1 MEPLDPRLLLSVS
14 ASFSTRAGVL
24 SVFGDSA
31 ANNIVLFRDPVGH
44 IFVTNNGAAVP
55 VRGNAV
61 PTVFNTTLIHVSGG
75 AGDDQI
81 TLDETNGALPSAN
94 LFGGAGNDTLTGGSG
109 NDQLSG
115 QAGDD
120 VLFGKGGNDLLF
132 GGAGN
137 DILTGGKGN
146 DSVFGQA
153 GNDRMIWNNGDG
165 SDVNEGGAG
174 IDTVEVNGGDASEIF
189 TIAAAAGGRV
199 RFDRTNLVPFFIDIG
214 TSENLVLN
222 ANGGDDTIT
231 AGNGL
236 ANLISLTLNGGDGN
250 DTITGSDGAD
260 RITGGDGN
268 DVIIGG
274 KGNDAL
280 FGGAGDDTFIWN
292 NGDGSDLVEGE
303 DGADTLQ
310 FNGAAANENFALS
323 ANGTRLR
330 FTRDL
335 GNINMDVN
343 GVETVNVAA
352 EGGADTLTV
361 NDLTG
366 TDVTTVNADLA
377 ATPGSGTG
385 DGAVDSI
392 IVNGTPGDDAISVSG
407 AAGSVDILGLQAD
420 IHITGAEPTDRLT
433 IASQAGDDSID
444 AQGLAAGTI
453 QLTED
458 GGDGDDHL
466 VGSPDIDT
474 LLGGNGDDILASGPG
489 LDSLDGGTGDNV
501 LIQ

>member
-1 MEPLDPRLLLSVS
+1 
-14 ASFSTRAGVL
+14 
-24 SVFGDSA
+24 
-31 ANNIVLFRDPVGH
+31 
-44 IFVTNNGAAVP
+44 
-55 VRGNAV
+55 
-61 PTVFNTTLIHVSGG
+61 
-75 AGDDQI
+75 
-81 TLDETNGALPSAN
+81 
-94 LFGGAGNDTLTGGSG
+94 
-109 NDQLSG
+109 
-115 QAGDD
+115 
-120 VLFGKGGNDLLF
+120 
-132 GGAGN
+132 
-137 DILTGGKGN
+137 
-146 DSVFGQA
+146 
-153 GNDRMIWNNGDG
+153 MIWNNGDG

-174 IDTVEVNGGDASEIF
+174 IDTVEVNGADAGENF

-199 RFDRTNLVPFFIDIG
+199 RFDRTNLVPFFLDIG
-214 TSENLVLN
+214 SSENLVVN

-236 ANLISLTLNGGDGN
+236 ANLIFLALNGGAGN
-250 DTITGSDGAD
+250 DTITGGDGAD

-274 KGNDAL
+274 KGNDSL

-310 FNGAAANENFALS
+310 FNGAAANENFALT

-366 TDVTTVNADLA
+366 TDVTTVNADLS

-385 DGAVDSI
+385 DGAIDSVT
-392 IVNGTPGDDAISVSG
+392 VNGTPGDDAISVSG

-420 IHITGAEPTDRLT
+420 IHITGAEPTDHLT
-433 IASQAGDDSID
+433 IGSQAGDDSID

-474 LLGGNGDDILASGPG
+474 LLGGAGDDVLASGPG
-489 LDSLDGGTGDNV
+489 LDSLDGGTGDNI
-501 LIQ
+501 LLQ